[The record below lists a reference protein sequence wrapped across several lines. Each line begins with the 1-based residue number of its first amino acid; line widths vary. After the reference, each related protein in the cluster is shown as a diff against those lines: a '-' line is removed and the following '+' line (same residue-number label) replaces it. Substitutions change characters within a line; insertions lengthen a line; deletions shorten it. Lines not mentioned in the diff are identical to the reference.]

1 MQKHTPAMSNI
12 WGISELAIKG
22 KWVWVKKEVTES
34 CAGER
39 VSRKGAHGHRRR
51 RARSRDQSKKCC
63 CSKRILAYTRQSQ
76 SVLKILCIAPSTAC
90 LKEEVGSTKPHL
102 AGSVSSCS
110 TGQAG
115 EVLLVLGAWGAQVRD
130 RPAGSAE
137 RALVWHPQRKAEPEL
152 PSCWNRKRKVPRSIK
167 IAMNKCLSSLY
178 SSIYS
183 AFSKPNP
190 KPKRLNTSVL

>member
-1 MQKHTPAMSNI
+1 M
-12 WGISELAIKG
+12 
-22 KWVWVKKEVTES
+22 TES

-51 RARSRDQSKKCC
+51 RARSRDQSKKCY

-115 EVLLVLGAWGAQVRD
+115 EVLLVLSAWGAQVRD

-137 RALVWHPQRKAEPEL
+137 RALV
-152 PSCWNRKRKVPRSIK
+152 
-167 IAMNKCLSSLY
+167 
-178 SSIYS
+178 
-183 AFSKPNP
+183 
-190 KPKRLNTSVL
+190 